1 MAIDI
6 ILANLSEQCSN
17 IIETKTVG
25 ITIINLDE

>member
-6 ILANLSEQCSN
+6 ILANLSEQRSN